1 MRSAFFKVISILFFV
16 LLMNDTVE
24 AGSLN
29 YEVFAITSYAPYLE
43 APCFDGGNYLSTC
56 NNTNPAYVGASQGS
70 GTLDSL
76 NYNWNSG
83 NINIGGNNY
92 SASYR
97 MIVITGY
104 WQHPGTSG
112 QTSTVYFAGRNDDG
126 LIVNINNTPV
136 VSDWAQQGPR
146 YWNSNGSFSGVGGQ
160 WYPIQINWY
169 EYSGSANMD
178 IHYRIDGNNATNTTS
193 GWLDMNNNHF
203 ALTLTVQAGI
213 TSSQQTSVTNTKNT
227 SSTTNN
233 IYITQSGSSIDLN
246 ILQDGDNNV
255 VIGTDLTSAGV
266 ISGDNNDVDIA
277 QYSNNNILGIDISG
291 NSNDVDIWQDL
302 NQRAIIDIN
311 GASNTLAL
319 KQEDLNGSGAHYTNI
334 DLDGNNNILSL
345 WQKETGDKILFMDI
359 GNSNNVTT
367 LQHGTGDHFLDI
379 NLGDSHTVNVEQDG
393 SGTHNAYI
401 SLTGNSSSLT
411 LTQDSSSNM
420 NYHLDQ
426 NCTNPSCSATVTQN

>member
-1 MRSAFFKVISILFFV
+1 MRSAFFKAISILFFV
-16 LLMNDTVE
+16 LLMNDRVE

-29 YEVFAITSYAPYLE
+29 YEVFYITTYAPMLE
-43 APCFDGGNYLSTC
+43 SPCYNNYAYLSTC
-56 NNTNPAYVGASQGS
+56 NNTNWAGAGSSQGT
-70 GTLDSL
+70 GTLSSL

-83 NINIGGNNY
+83 QINFGGNTNY
-92 SASYR
+92 GSDGR
-97 MIVITGY
+97 MVVITGY
-104 WQHPGTSG
+104 WQHPGTAG

-126 LIVNINNTPV
+126 LIVNINNTKV
-136 VSDWAQQGPR
+136 ISDWAQQGAT
-146 YWNSNGSFSGVGGQ
+146 YWNSSGSFAGVGGQ
-160 WYPIQINWY
+160 WYPIMINWY
-169 EYSGSANMD
+169 EWGGSANMD
-178 IHYRIDGNNATNTTS
+178 LHYSLSNLSTNSTS

-233 IYITQSGSSIDLN
+233 IYITQSGSNVDLS

-401 SLTGNSSSLT
+401 NLTGNSSSLT

-420 NYHLDQ
+420 NYHLNQ

>member
-1 MRSAFFKVISILFFV
+1 
-16 LLMNDTVE
+16 
-24 AGSLN
+24 
-29 YEVFAITSYAPYLE
+29 
-43 APCFDGGNYLSTC
+43 
-56 NNTNPAYVGASQGS
+56 
-70 GTLDSL
+70 
-76 NYNWNSG
+76 
-83 NINIGGNNY
+83 
-92 SASYR
+92 
-97 MIVITGY
+97 
-104 WQHPGTSG
+104 
-112 QTSTVYFAGRNDDG
+112 
-126 LIVNINNTPV
+126 
-136 VSDWAQQGPR
+136 
-146 YWNSNGSFSGVGGQ
+146 
-160 WYPIQINWY
+160 
-169 EYSGSANMD
+169 MD